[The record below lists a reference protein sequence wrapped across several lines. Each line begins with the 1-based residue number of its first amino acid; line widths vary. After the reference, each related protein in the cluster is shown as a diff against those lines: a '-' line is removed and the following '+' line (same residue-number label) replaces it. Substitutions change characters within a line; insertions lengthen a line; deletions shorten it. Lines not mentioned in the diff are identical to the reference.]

1 VREVLELEKRKK
13 ERKMKNIKKCMEV
26 YANNANST
34 IGTSEA
40 GLKLIKNG
48 QYRNNMDEED
58 IEFARFM
65 IGGMGAK

>member
-1 VREVLELEKRKK
+1 
-13 ERKMKNIKKCMEV
+13 MKNIKKCMEV

>member
-1 VREVLELEKRKK
+1 
-13 ERKMKNIKKCMEV
+13 MKNIKKCMEI
-26 YANNANST
+26 YANNANLT
-34 IGTSEA
+34 TGVSEA
-40 GLKLIKNG
+40 SLKLIKNG

>member
-1 VREVLELEKRKK
+1 LRKEKRR
-13 ERKMKNIKKCMEV
+13 EKMKNIKKCMEI
-26 YANNANST
+26 YANST
-34 IGTSEA
+34 IGASEA

>member
-1 VREVLELEKRKK
+1 
-13 ERKMKNIKKCMEV
+13 MKNIKKCMEI
-26 YANNANST
+26 YANST
-34 IGTSEA
+34 IGASEA

>member
-1 VREVLELEKRKK
+1 
-13 ERKMKNIKKCMEV
+13 MKNIKKCMEI
-26 YANNANST
+26 YTNNTNLTADT
-34 IGTSEA
+34 PET

-48 QYRNNMDEED
+48 HYRNNMDEED